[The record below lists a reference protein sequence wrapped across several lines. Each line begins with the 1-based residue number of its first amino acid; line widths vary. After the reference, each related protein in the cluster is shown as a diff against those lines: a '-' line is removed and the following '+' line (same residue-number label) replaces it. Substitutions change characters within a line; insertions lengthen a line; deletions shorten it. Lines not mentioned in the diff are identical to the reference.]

1 MSVPV
6 EITKEYFINIFKT
19 NNFKDFVYPS
29 TEEEGETTHYFILF
43 RQAFGEVFFELEGN
57 ESTKEEITVTEE
69 MVDKCKPIIV
79 QLDVRSVFFEKLL
92 IKTCSYKES
101 KQFNF
106 CLSMAQSTL
115 PYQFLEM
122 KMSFFM
128 EILTKSSINCFCIF
142 IVYFMNV
149 KLNRRVEAWQMD
161 AVTEYKFIP
170 FGSFLQ
176 IAIVACIHTKL
187 YNKLEEII
195 NYTFQL
201 LKPSLNSTKKKR
213 LPLNMIEEMYESR
226 ENVWHLHKS
235 IADNYEELMLYAHK
249 HTKIW
254 IAQISKKESSMST
267 ILQSRIHGWK
277 KYTDKIKS
285 LNTPTNLIQ
294 DLFKYEIIPF
304 LIGQN

>member
-1 MSVPV
+1 MTTTTK
-6 EITKEYFINIFKT
+6 ITKEYFFNIFKT
-19 NNFKDFVYPS
+19 NNFKDFVYPTEGDTS
-29 TEEEGETTHYFILF
+29 TQYFILF
-43 RQAFGEVFFELEGN
+43 RQAFEEVYFEFEGK
-57 ESTKEEITVTEE
+57 ESNVHISSE
-69 MVDKCKPIIV
+69 MLDKCKPIIV

-92 IKTCSYKES
+92 IKTCSYNES

-128 EILTKSSINCFCIF
+128 EILTKSAINCFCIF

-149 KLNRRVEAWQMD
+149 KVNRRVDAWQMD

-176 IAIVACIHTKL
+176 TAIVACIYTKL

-195 NYTFQL
+195 NYTFRL
-201 LKPSLNSTKKKR
+201 VGSANKKR

-226 ENVWHLHKS
+226 ENIWYLHKS

-254 IAQISKKESSMST
+254 ITQISKKESSMST
-267 ILQSRIHGWK
+267 ILQSRIDGWK

-285 LNTPTNLIQ
+285 LNIPSNLIQ
-294 DLFKYEIIPF
+294 DLFKYEITPF